1 MSHIFD
7 KHILT
12 KLFVNSYNMFIKNQI
27 FSRGSDEYFT
37 IFVANN
43 FYCLFLI
50 QKNSS
55 SRHPGKVL
63 VKLRII

>member
-1 MSHIFD
+1 MSDIFD

-12 KLFVNSYNMFIKNQI
+12 KLFVNSYSMFIKNQI

-50 QKNSS
+50 QKNIALQDIPARFWSNCE
-55 SRHPGKVL
+55 
-63 VKLRII
+63 